1 MMNKQT
7 NDLTPLQLAWC
18 RDRMPAFAKA
28 NDDVERMKAEVA
40 RNHERLTST
49 EPENLGAFSQ
59 GMKGT

>member
-1 MMNKQT
+1 
-7 NDLTPLQLAWC
+7 
-18 RDRMPAFAKA
+18 MPAFAKA